1 MMYINV
7 YNSYNAYK
15 CSIIYINIVVMYI
28 NVKSLSR
35 IPETSIILYINCIS
49 IKIKI
54 PKLCYLE

>member
-15 CSIIYINIVVMYI
+15 CSIIYINTVVMYI

-35 IPETSIILYINCIS
+35 NL
-49 IKIKI
+49 
-54 PKLCYLE
+54 KLV